1 MQTAFNCRPWAEAH
15 PKRGPRMGQTHPQK
29 PRLQQAHLNPQVHLA
44 LGAQPAGL
52 GWGRKPSAGC
62 SPRPAG
68 SALRALGVAAVACL
82 AGWGAPATAS
92 EEAQAVLRRA
102 DAFRSAQTQHQQL
115 DIQVRVLHADG
126 RLDKERHYTVLT
138 RPERRSLVL
147 MNSPAEKG
155 QKVLMLG
162 DDFWLLMPNSQR
174 PLRITPMQKL
184 LGEASTGDVAS
195 LSWSEDYSGTIEA
208 EEPCQGPAVSGA
220 AGAGP
225 VCLRLALHAKRKGV
239 SYQRITLWVGKERHE
254 PQRAELFVQSDK
266 LAKRA
271 EFHYEGSG
279 QQVAELRLQDALSQ
293 QKLTLMRYE
302 GRRSRQV
309 PENWFNP
316 MFLARNQ
323 AEKEPVRRPCD
334 PERGLHRP

>member
-1 MQTAFNCRPWAEAH
+1 MQTAFHCRPWAQAHLQTSSRLGHAH
-15 PKRGPRMGQTHPQK
+15 PSKPQV
-29 PRLQQAHLNPQVHLA
+29 QQAHLGPSA
-44 LGAQPAGL
+44 PAAQSAWPAGL
-52 GWGRKPSAGC
+52 GGWGKPSTGRRT
-62 SPRPAG
+62 RPAG
-68 SALRALGVAAVACL
+68 LALWAQGEAAKACL
-82 AGWGAPATAS
+82 VGCLVGSLVGWAAPAAAS

-102 DAFRSAQTQHQQL
+102 DAFRSAQASHQQL

-126 RLDKERHYTVLT
+126 RLDKERRYTVLT
-138 RPERRSLVL
+138 QPERRSLVL

-174 PLRITPMQKL
+174 PMRITPMQKL

-208 EEPCQGPAVSGA
+208 EEPCQGPAASA
-220 AGAGP
+220 ATGAGRA
-225 VCLRLALHAKRKGV
+225 CLRLALQAKRKGV

-254 PQRAELFVQSDK
+254 PLRAELFVQSDK

-316 MFLARNQ
+316 MFLARN
-323 AEKEPVRRPCD
+323 PSLD
-334 PERGLHRP
+334 